1 MRGMLRVLV
10 GLLAVVM
17 GVIILAVL
25 AIWIW
30 LRGSL
35 PEYSGTD
42 YSAKLRAKVS
52 IERDSY
58 AVPTVA
64 GSTREEVAYGI
75 GYAHGQDRFFQMDLL
90 RRSPAGELAE
100 ILGPLAVVQ
109 DRRVRVHG
117 FRRKANLAWEKMP
130 EEEGRTLE
138 YYVAGVNHGL
148 ESLRSK
154 PWEYGLLKS
163 EPRPWSPQDS
173 ILVLYAFY
181 LDLQNNPGRD
191 YARWIARKLLPLEVV
206 ELFDHPTNA
215 WEASVDGSAI
225 PIPEIPG
232 PDTFAYLRAN
242 REDTAKAEMRDPP
255 ETQPGSNN
263 WVVGSALSTT
273 GYPILAN
280 DPHLTLNVPNN
291 WYKLSYQYPRPETG
305 EAVQAHGF
313 SIPGAPGI
321 VVGSTLSLAWG
332 VTNAQIDTDDL
343 IVLEEGENG
352 YPEYKTSTGT
362 DHIQLRREIIQV
374 RGGEPITVDVPY
386 TRWGPVI
393 RETPD
398 GVKLVRRWAA
408 YHADAA
414 NTLAVQFDR
423 CATVDEFLDM
433 AHRANLPVQNYVVA
447 DSAGNIAYTLAGF
460 VPDRRGADPYQ
471 AIMSSQADRIWN
483 SKLDRANWPVYRNP
497 ANQRLWTANNRILG
511 TENYRNLGSNRFA
524 EFPRAY
530 QIREKLLA
538 KEKLS
543 PDSMADIQHDNS
555 VVFFLRWRELMLD
568 TLSAMENPTRELERM
583 EREVRAWDGWADP
596 ESTGFTLIRGFR
608 VSVARD
614 VLTRIFR
621 PCLDF
626 DPKGFDPFSFQF
638 EEPLYR
644 IVSQQPDHLLDSKY
658 RSWQEALES
667 VLQRLVIQVKQNGW
681 EYYRW
686 GNRNKANFRHP
697 FSYSM
702 PFLSFLLDMPRTE
715 QAGAPFCPKVL
726 NGSFCAGFRIVASPG
741 KLEDSIF
748 QLGCGQSGHFLS
760 PHYRD
765 LHSTWSDRDYL
776 PLLPGP
782 PIHTLNI
789 LPEKRGQ
796 IGLE

>member
-1 MRGMLRVLV
+1 MRAMLRFLV
-10 GLLAVVM
+10 GLLAVLT
-17 GVIILAVL
+17 GLIILVML
-25 AIWIW
+25 ATWIW

-35 PEYSGTD
+35 PDYSGTD
-42 YSAKLRAKVS
+42 YSDKLTEKIS

-58 AVPTVA
+58 AVPTVT

-75 GYAHGQDRFFQMDLL
+75 GYVHGQDRFFQMDLL
-90 RRSPAGELAE
+90 RRAPAGELAE
-100 ILGPLAVVQ
+100 IFGPAAVAQ
-109 DRRVRVHG
+109 DRRVRLHG
-117 FRRKANLAWEKMP
+117 FRQKANLAWDKMP
-130 EEEGRTLE
+130 EDQGRTLE
-138 YYVAGVNHGL
+138 YYVAGVNAGL
-148 ESLRSK
+148 VSLRSK

-163 EPRPWSPQDS
+163 EAQPWSPQDS

-181 LDLQNNPGRD
+181 LDLQDNPERD

-206 ELFDHPTNA
+206 EFFDHPTNA
-215 WEASVDGSAI
+215 WEASVDGSVI

-232 PDTFAYLRAN
+232 PEVFAYLQAN
-242 REDTAKAEMRDPP
+242 REDTARPEIGDPP
-255 ETQPGSNN
+255 ETHPGSNN
-263 WVVGSALSTT
+263 WVVGSVLSTT

-280 DPHLTLNVPNN
+280 DPHLGMNVPNN

-305 EAVQAHGF
+305 EVVQAHGF
-313 SIPGAPGI
+313 SVPGSPGI
-321 VVGSTLSLAWG
+321 VVGSTHSLAWG

-362 DHIQLRREIIQV
+362 AQIRLRQEIIRV
-374 RGGEPITVDVPY
+374 RDEEPITVDIPY
-386 TRWGPVI
+386 TQWGPVI

-414 NTLAVQFDR
+414 NTVALQFDR
-423 CATVDEFLDM
+423 CSTVDEFLDM
-433 AHRANLPVQNYVVA
+433 AHWANLPVQNYVVA
-447 DSAGNIAYTLAGF
+447 DSAGNFAYTLAGF

-471 AIMSSQADRIWN
+471 AIMSSQADKVWN
-483 SKLDRANWPVYRNP
+483 TKLDPANWPVYRNP

-511 TENYRNLGSNRFA
+511 TENYRKLGSGSFA
-524 EFPRAY
+524 EFPRAH
-530 QIREKLLA
+530 QIRDKLLA
-538 KEKLS
+538 KDKLG
-543 PDSMADIQHDNS
+543 PDAMADLQHDNE
-555 VVFFLRWRELMLD
+555 VIFLLRWRELMLD
-568 TLSAMENPTRELERM
+568 TLSAMENPTGQLERM
-583 EREVRAWDGWADP
+583 ESEVRAWNGRADP
-596 ESTGFTLIRGFR
+596 DSIGFTLIRGFR
-608 VSVARD
+608 ASLARD

-644 IVSQQPDHLLDSKY
+644 IASQQPDHLLDPKY
-658 RSWQEALES
+658 QSWQEALEF
-667 VLQRLVIQVKQNGW
+667 VLHRLVDRTKQNGW

-697 FSYSM
+697 FSFSM
-702 PFLSFLLDMPRTE
+702 PVLGFLLDMPRTE
-715 QAGAPFCPKVL
+715 QAGASYCPKVL
-726 NGSFCAGFRIVASPG
+726 SGSFCAGFRMVASPG

-765 LHSTWSDRDYL
+765 LHSTWSGRTYL

-782 PIHTLNI
+782 PVHTLNI
-789 LPEKRGQ
+789 LPQ
-796 IGLE
+796 